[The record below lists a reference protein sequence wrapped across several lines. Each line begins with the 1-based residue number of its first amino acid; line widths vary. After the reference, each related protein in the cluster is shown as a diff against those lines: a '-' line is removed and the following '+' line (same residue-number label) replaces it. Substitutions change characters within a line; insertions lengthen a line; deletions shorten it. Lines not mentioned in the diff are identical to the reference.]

1 MYAIYLTHPQIRM
14 EPDKP
19 VPKWS
24 VSALGRSRAVK
35 AAALPW
41 ASSLRRIVSSDETK
55 ALETAE
61 ILAGASGVSLQT
73 LQGSGEN
80 DRSATGFLLPEAF
93 EAAADRF
100 FADPE
105 QSFMGWERAVDAQA
119 RIVAAVTGVLEI
131 HDPALPIA
139 FIGHGGVGTL
149 LKCHLMGKPISRT
162 QDQPAGGGNL
172 FAFGLADR
180 ALACDWTPM
189 EDWQGWELWQGWQ
202 Q

>member
-1 MYAIYLTHPQIRM
+1 LIGRAVYAIYLTHPQIRM
-14 EPDKP
+14 EPEKP

-24 VSALGRSRAVK
+24 LSALGRSRAAQ

-41 ASSLRRIVSSDETK
+41 ASTLRRLVSSDETK

-61 ILAGASGVSLQT
+61 ILAGASGVSVEILKS
-73 LQGSGEN
+73 SGEN
-80 DRSATGFLLPEAF
+80 DRSATGFLLPEEF
-93 EAAADRF
+93 EAAAHRF
-100 FADPE
+100 FADPD
-105 QSFMGWERAVDAQA
+105 QSFRGWERAVDAQA
-119 RIVAAVTGVLEI
+119 RIVAAVAGVLET

-149 LKCHLMGKPISRT
+149 LKCHLTGRAISRT

-172 FAFGLADR
+172 FAFGLADC

-189 EDWQGWELWQGWQ
+189 ELWQGWQ